1 MNVSKD
7 KKKAN
12 KEKIVE
18 YLRNHD
24 SADEEEIAAAL
35 DMHIVDVVEAT
46 LELEKDGVI
55 KEAV

>member
-1 MNVSKD
+1 MSKD